1 MSLDPGTPGSTP
13 RSTARVVGIAS
24 VIWGSSIFL
33 SRVLGLVREQ
43 IVGITLGA
51 SREADVYFASFT
63 LPDFLNYLLAAGAL
77 SIVFIPIFIEHL
89 RTSGSGRA
97 WEAFSAT
104 ANFIAVASLVGIAVL
119 SLFARPLAEVVA
131 PGFTAAEMDEL
142 VRLIRIVLPAQ
153 FFLIVGG
160 LMSAALQSH
169 DRHLLPAMA
178 PLVYS
183 LGIIVGG
190 LIGAPLG
197 WGAEGFA
204 WGVLGGAALGPF
216 LLPLIGC
223 LRLKMA
229 WQPIFSP
236 TNPDLLRYLK
246 LSLPIM
252 IGFSIVVVDEWITKN
267 QASYLEAGALSHLQ
281 YARTLMKVPMAIFGM
296 AAGVASYPTITR
308 MVTAGAVV
316 DAYAVLARAVRVT
329 LLLTFAAQVVI
340 TLCGFELAYLIW
352 GYLSHRFVA
361 ADAHSVAAVLSLMGL
376 GLAGWSA
383 QTLVSRGFYALGN
396 TWLPTLVGTAVAF
409 GAVPIYVVLRQHFG
423 ADGLAL
429 ASAIAILIYVF
440 LLGGLQY
447 RHFVRET
454 AKHGTTLAGTPG
466 IFDAALRLAIAAAIA
481 IAVGLAARPLLLAH
495 FPGTALMPL
504 LARAALLS
512 LLGLTVY
519 VLVVRLLG
527 VAELSQAVRWLLLR
541 RKRVLAQ

>member
-1 MSLDPGTPGSTP
+1 MP
-13 RSTARVVGIAS
+13 RSTGRIVGIAS
-24 VIWGSSIFL
+24 VIWATSIFL
-33 SRVLGLVREQ
+33 SRLLGLVREQ
-43 IVGITLGA
+43 IVGRTLGA
-51 SREADVYFASFT
+51 TREADLYFASFT

-77 SIVFIPIFIEHL
+77 SIVFIPIFIEYL
-89 RTSGSGRA
+89 RTSGSDRA
-97 WEAFSAT
+97 WQAFSAT
-104 ANFIAVASLVGIAVL
+104 ANFVAVASIVGIAVL
-119 SLFARPLAEVVA
+119 SFFARPLAEVVA
-131 PGFTAAEMDEL
+131 PGFTPAEMDAL

-190 LIGAPLG
+190 LVGAPLG

-204 WGVLGGAALGPF
+204 WGVLAGAACGPF

-223 LRLKMA
+223 LRLKMT
-229 WQPIFSP
+229 WHPIFSP
-236 TNPDLLRYLK
+236 TNPDLIRYLK

-252 IGFSIVVVDEWITKN
+252 IGFSIVAVDEWITKN
-267 QASYLEAGALSHLQ
+267 QASYLAEGTLSYLQ
-281 YARTLMKVPMAIFGM
+281 YARTLMKVPMGIFGM

-308 MVTAGAVV
+308 MVSSGNIVE
-316 DAYAVLARAVRVT
+316 AYAVLARAVRIT
-329 LLLTFAAQVVI
+329 LLLTFAAQIVV
-340 TLCGFELAYLIW
+340 TLCGFEFAYLIW
-352 GYLSHRFVA
+352 GYLSHRFVE
-361 ADAHSVAAVLSLMGL
+361 ADARNVAAVLGLLCL

-409 GAVPIYVVLRQHFG
+409 AAVPIYVVLRRHFG
-423 ADGLAL
+423 AEGLAI

-447 RHFVRET
+447 RRFVREA
-454 AKHGTTLAGTPG
+454 AKHGGTLAGTPG
-466 IFDAALRLAIAAAIA
+466 ILDAAVRLAMATAIA
-481 IAVGLAARPLLLAH
+481 LAVGLIVRPWFVAS
-495 FPGTALMPL
+495 FPSTALLPL
-504 LARAALLS
+504 LARTALLS

-519 VLVVRLLG
+519 GLAARLLG
-527 VAELSQAVRWLLLR
+527 VRELSEAAQLLLR
-541 RKRVLAQ
+541 RKPASAQ

>member
-1 MSLDPGTPGSTP
+1 MSLDQRTP
-13 RSTARVVGIAS
+13 RSTGRIVGIAS
-24 VIWGSSIFL
+24 VIWATSIFL
-33 SRVLGLVREQ
+33 SRLLGLVREQ
-43 IVGITLGA
+43 IVGRTLGA
-51 SREADVYFASFT
+51 TREADLYFASFT

-89 RTSGSGRA
+89 RTNGSDRA
-97 WEAFSAT
+97 WQAFSAT
-104 ANFIAVASLVGIAVL
+104 ANFVAVASLVGIAIL
-119 SLFARPLAEVVA
+119 SVFARPLAEAVA
-131 PGFTAAEMDEL
+131 PGFTPAEMEQL

-190 LIGAPLG
+190 LVGAPLG

-204 WGVLGGAALGPF
+204 WGVLAGAACGPF

-223 LRLKMA
+223 LRLKMT
-229 WQPIFSP
+229 WRPIFSP
-236 TNPDLLRYLK
+236 TNPDLVRYLK

-252 IGFSIVVVDEWITKN
+252 IGFSIVAVDEWITKN
-267 QASYLEAGALSHLQ
+267 QASYLAAGTLSYLQ
-281 YARTLMKVPMAIFGM
+281 YARTLMKVPMGIFGM

-308 MVTAGAVV
+308 MVSSGNIVE
-316 DAYAVLARAVRVT
+316 AYAVLARAVRIT
-329 LLLTFAAQVVI
+329 LLLTFAAQVVV
-340 TLCGFELAYLIW
+340 TLCGFEFAYLIW
-352 GYLSHRFVA
+352 GYLSHRFVE
-361 ADAHSVAAVLSLMGL
+361 ADAQNVAAVLSLLCL

-409 GAVPIYVVLRQHFG
+409 AAVPIYIVLRQRFG
-423 ADGLAL
+423 AEGLAV

-440 LLGGLQY
+440 LLGWLQY
-447 RHFVRET
+447 RRFEREA

-466 IFDAALRLAIAAAIA
+466 IFDAAVRMAIATAVAIG
-481 IAVGLAARPLLLAH
+481 IGLAVRPYALDHL
-495 FPGTALMPL
+495 PGTALLPL
-504 LARAALLS
+504 LARVALLS
-512 LLGLTVY
+512 LLSLVVY
-519 VLVVRLLG
+519 VFVARLLG
-527 VAELSQAVRWLLLR
+527 VRELSDAMRLLLR
-541 RKRVLAQ
+541 RKPASAK

>member
-1 MSLDPGTPGSTP
+1 MSLDQRTS
-13 RSTARVVGIAS
+13 RSTGRIVGIAS
-24 VIWGSSIFL
+24 VIWATSIFL
-33 SRVLGLVREQ
+33 SRLLGLVREQ
-43 IVGITLGA
+43 IVGRTLGA
-51 SREADVYFASFT
+51 TREADLYFASFT

-89 RTSGSGRA
+89 RENGSERA
-97 WEAFSAT
+97 WQAFSAT
-104 ANFIAVASLVGIAVL
+104 ANFIAVASIIGIAVL
-119 SLFARPLAEVVA
+119 SFFAGPLAEVVA
-131 PGFTAAEMDEL
+131 PGFTPAEMDQL

-190 LIGAPLG
+190 LVGAPLG

-204 WGVLGGAALGPF
+204 WGVLAGAAGGPF

-223 LRLKMA
+223 LRLKMT
-229 WQPIFSP
+229 WQPIFAP
-236 TNPDLLRYLK
+236 TNPDLIRYLK

-252 IGFSIVVVDEWITKN
+252 IGFSIVAVDEWITKN
-267 QASYLEAGALSHLQ
+267 QASYLAAGTLSYLQ
-281 YARTLMKVPMAIFGM
+281 YARTLMKVPMGIFGM

-308 MVTAGAVV
+308 MVTAGNIVE
-316 DAYAVLARAVRVT
+316 AYAVLARAVRIT
-329 LLLTFAAQVVI
+329 LLLTFAAQVVV
-340 TLCGFELAYLIW
+340 TLCGFEFAYLIW
-352 GYLSHRFVA
+352 GYLSHRFVET
-361 ADAHSVAAVLSLMGL
+361 DAQNVAAVLGLLCL

-396 TWLPTLVGTAVAF
+396 TWLPTFVGTAVAF
-409 GAVPIYVVLRQHFG
+409 CAVPIYIVLRQHFG
-423 ADGLAL
+423 AEGLAV

-447 RHFVRET
+447 RRFVREA
-454 AKHGTTLAGTPG
+454 AKHGGTLAGTPG
-466 IFDAALRLAIAAAIA
+466 ILDAAVRLAIATAIA
-481 IAVGLAARPLLLAH
+481 IALGLVVRPVLLDHL
-495 FPGTALMPL
+495 PGMAIVPL
-504 LARAALLS
+504 LARTALLS

-519 VLVVRLLG
+519 VAAARLLG
-527 VAELSQAVRWLLLR
+527 VRELSEALQLLLR
-541 RKRVLAQ
+541 RKRASAQ